1 MSNYRTLL
9 FSATGYG
16 TSAATLSESRFNYDA
31 LLYEVGL
38 QGAADGLQY
47 FMLPNS
53 AANNINFQFGYGGGT
68 NEYLAHSYGTWSD
81 ATHLSMTKGKA
92 IMLPLTAVSCTG
104 TSAHEVAVRN
114 CIYKIWGVNN
124 ISGIDTRDKY
134 VTIGEATGLMPYN
147 ETLLY
152 SSTNAVSSFT
162 LNEPR
167 NNYERL
173 KIRVGNA
180 NDSTYFQEFGT
191 ETNAM
196 HINFPNGQGG
206 AAYWR
211 GTYGTWN
218 NNMFSVQK
226 TKRIRV
232 AYNNNGVSGDQ
243 YSTAGFNCIY
253 EVWGVNRK

>member
-16 TSAATLSESRFNYDA
+16 TSAVTLPESRFNYDS
-31 LLYEVGL
+31 LMYKVGAS
-38 QGAADGLQY
+38 GAVDGLQY
-47 FMLPNS
+47 FTLPNS
-53 AANNINFQFGYGGGT
+53 AGNHINFQFGYGGGL
-68 NEYLAHSYGTWSD
+68 NEYLAHSYGTWTDS
-81 ATHLSMTKGKA
+81 THLSMTKGKA
-92 IMLPLTAVSCTG
+92 IMMPLTAVTCTG
-104 TSAHEVAVRN
+104 TSAHEPGIKN
-114 CIYKIWGVNN
+114 CIYEIWGVNN
-124 ISGIDTRDKY
+124 VTGIDKVNKN

-152 SSTNAVSSFT
+152 SSTAEVSAVT
-162 LNEPR
+162 LSENKD
-167 NNYERL
+167 NFERL
-173 KIRVGNA
+173 KIRVGWPV
-180 NDSTYFQEFGT
+180 DGTYYQEFGT
-191 ETNAM
+191 ETPVM

-218 NNMFSVQK
+218 GNTFTVQK

-232 AYNNNGVSGDQ
+232 AYTNNGVSGDQ
-243 YSTAGFNCIY
+243 YSTAGFNCIF